1 MEPANTPPDPAD
13 HPASK
18 LVNEPSKYPGL
29 TEFEEYPGGLFKLG
43 SGGRYVEVVYCPRCG
58 FTMVEF
64 NPLLQLCVP
73 CKHPFAARD
82 KTLREVIDH
91 LNRSLI

>member
-1 MEPANTPPDPAD
+1 MKPTNTPPDPANNR
-13 HPASK
+13 ASK
-18 LVNEPSKYPGL
+18 LVNTPSNYPGL

-58 FTMVEF
+58 LAMVEF
-64 NPLLQLCVP
+64 NKTLWLCLP
-73 CKHPFAARD
+73 CKHPFATRN
-82 KTLREVIDH
+82 KSLTGVIAH